1 MLRLYTVD
9 HSPCEM
15 KPIILSDWY
24 EYLCYLIAE
33 KMLYLSSSGHENLIR
48 RLATLMICRHGC
60 LKSHVLRSVIKSK
73 HAQLCPTYTFAFSQL
88 TLTYVIGRYYKPR
101 LPVKRLYTCT
111 V

>member
-73 HAQLCPTYTFAFSQL
+73 HAQLCPTYTLL
-88 TLTYVIGRYYKPR
+88 T
-101 LPVKRLYTCT
+101 PVLCSIHVHIIYIWSGGL
-111 V
+111 